1 MVLSGEW
8 VRLLLLL
15 TTGFLLSACSQ
26 PSRLAAVPSGAV
38 TRASVLDLPNARF
51 LVTDR
56 AAMAAEGR
64 ASLEREKAARKAEGR
79 SGPLPTAH
87 FLALS
92 GGGDDGAF
100 GAGLLRG
107 WSERGDRPTFK
118 LVTGISTG
126 ALSAPFIFLGPAYDD
141 ALAEVYTQS
150 TQTDIFKRRSILAA
164 VTDDALTDTTPLYGT
179 ISRYLDD
186 AFLDRIAAEYDKGR
200 LLLVAT
206 TNLDAAQPVI
216 WNIGAI
222 AKSGGPQRLELVRR
236 ILLASAAIPA
246 AFPPVMFDVTADGQ
260 AYQEM
265 HVDGGAVAQVFLYP
279 PTLSVRESPRRRVA
293 YIIRNGK
300 LSPPWEDVKRRTV
313 SIAGRAIATMIASSG
328 VGDTYRI
335 YATTQRDGVAFNLA
349 YIGDDFQEPYPG
361 PFDPGYMGKLYRY
374 GQDRGRRGTGWQT
387 TPPGYGAASGASR
400 SLTPLR
406 RRAAARLVIRV
417 SRPSAAG
424 SSRMQEPKQLAA
436 EIRENVGKS
445 GRAPSNSLVPQ
456 PGYARGTA
464 AQTLVVVRIDE
475 PIRSSTTN
483 STEPRLWRRVG
494 ENRAMSA
501 RRPGRGD
508 HQHRRCVLPWTL

>member
-1 MVLSGEW
+1 MLSSGKW
-8 VRLLLLL
+8 AQSLLLL
-15 TTGFLLSACSQ
+15 TAGLALSACTH
-26 PSRLAAVPSGAV
+26 PSRLAAVPPGAV

-51 LVTDR
+51 FLTDR
-56 AAMAAEGR
+56 TAMAAEGR
-64 ASLEREKAARKAEGR
+64 GSLVREMAARKAEGR
-79 SGPLPTAH
+79 GGPLPTAH

-100 GAGLLRG
+100 GAGLLKG

-126 ALSAPFIFLGPAYDD
+126 ALSAPFVFLGPAYDE

-150 TQTDIFKRRSILAA
+150 TQANIFNRRSLLAA
-164 VTDDALTDTTPLYGT
+164 VTDDALTDTTPLYET

-200 LLLVAT
+200 LLLIAT

-222 AKSGGPQRLELVRR
+222 AKSGGPQRLGLVRR

-260 AYQEM
+260 SYQEM

-279 PTLSVRESPRRRVA
+279 PTLSVRQSGRRRVA

-300 LSPPWEDVKRRTV
+300 LSAPWDDVKRRTV

-328 VGDTYRI
+328 VNDTYRI

-374 GQDRGRRGTGWQT
+374 GYDKGRRGVDWQT
-387 TPPGYGAASGASR
+387 TPPGYGSALPASG
-400 SLTPLR
+400 T
-406 RRAAARLVIRV
+406 
-417 SRPSAAG
+417 
-424 SSRMQEPKQLAA
+424 
-436 EIRENVGKS
+436 
-445 GRAPSNSLVPQ
+445 
-456 PGYARGTA
+456 
-464 AQTLVVVRIDE
+464 
-475 PIRSSTTN
+475 
-483 STEPRLWRRVG
+483 
-494 ENRAMSA
+494 
-501 RRPGRGD
+501 
-508 HQHRRCVLPWTL
+508 

>member
-1 MVLSGEW
+1 MRVSRKW
-8 VRLLLLL
+8 VRCLLLL
-15 TTGFLLSACSQ
+15 TVGLTLSACSQ
-26 PSRLAAVPSGAV
+26 TNRLAAVPSGAV
-38 TRASVLDLPNARF
+38 ARASVIDLPNARF
-51 LVTDR
+51 FVTDR
-56 AAMAAEGR
+56 AALAAEGR
-64 ASLEREKAARKAEGR
+64 ASVGREMAARKAEGR

-141 ALAEVYTQS
+141 ALTEVYTRS
-150 TQTDIFKRRSILAA
+150 TQSEIFKRRSILAA
-164 VTDDALTDTTPLYGT
+164 VTEDALTDTTPLYEL
-179 ISRYLDD
+179 ISRHLDE

-200 LLLVAT
+200 LLLIAT

-279 PTLSVRESPRRRVA
+279 PTLSIRDSKRRRVA

-300 LSPPWEDVKRRTV
+300 LSPPQDEVKRQTV

-328 VGDTYRI
+328 IGDTYRI

-349 YIGDDFQEPYPG
+349 FIGDDFQEPYPG

-374 GQDRGRRGTGWQT
+374 GQDKGRRGVWQT
-387 TPPGYGAASGASR
+387 TPPGYGSAPPDSGF
-400 SLTPLR
+400 
-406 RRAAARLVIRV
+406 
-417 SRPSAAG
+417 
-424 SSRMQEPKQLAA
+424 
-436 EIRENVGKS
+436 
-445 GRAPSNSLVPQ
+445 
-456 PGYARGTA
+456 
-464 AQTLVVVRIDE
+464 
-475 PIRSSTTN
+475 
-483 STEPRLWRRVG
+483 
-494 ENRAMSA
+494 
-501 RRPGRGD
+501 
-508 HQHRRCVLPWTL
+508 

>member
-300 LSPPWEDVKRRTV
+300 LSPPWEEVKRRTV

-374 GQDRGRRGTGWQT
+374 GYDKGRRGTGWQT
-387 TPPGYGAASGASR
+387 TPPGYGAASGASG
-400 SLTPLR
+400 TYFPQ
-406 RRAAARLVIRV
+406 A
-417 SRPSAAG
+417 SRCG
-424 SSRMQEPKQLAA
+424 
-436 EIRENVGKS
+436 
-445 GRAPSNSLVPQ
+445 
-456 PGYARGTA
+456 
-464 AQTLVVVRIDE
+464 
-475 PIRSSTTN
+475 
-483 STEPRLWRRVG
+483 
-494 ENRAMSA
+494 SA
-501 RRPGRGD
+501 R
-508 HQHRRCVLPWTL
+508 HQGSG